1 MGRKSTKENKNVYQT
16 SRESLGLTREAAA
29 EKLEF
34 LSADRIEKIESEKS
48 LPHPDEILAMADCYK
63 NPSLCNYYCSHECPI
78 GQECVPEV
86 QIKDLSQITLEM
98 LASLNTLNRD
108 KDRLIEITVDGQ
120 ISADELDD
128 FHKIQAQLGQIS
140 QAIDSLQ
147 LWVQKAIMDGTMSE
161 DQVLYSLFTN
171 RSYPFTYE
179 FNAEN
184 KTIRFPVDMLA
195 RIDTVMRENDV
206 SFTGFVLQACKYVL
220 DELENDSSTKNGH

>member
-29 EKLEF
+29 EQLEF

-48 LPHPDEILAMADCYK
+48 LPHPDEILAMANCYK

-78 GQECVPEV
+78 GQEYVPEV
-86 QIKDLSQITLEM
+86 QMKNLSQITLEM

-120 ISADELDD
+120 ITKDELDD
-128 FHKIQAQLGQIS
+128 FHKIQIQLGQIS

-161 DQVLYSLFTN
+161 D
-171 RSYPFTYE
+171 
-179 FNAEN
+179 
-184 KTIRFPVDMLA
+184 
-195 RIDTVMRENDV
+195 
-206 SFTGFVLQACKYVL
+206 
-220 DELENDSSTKNGH
+220 